1 MVHVLLSM
9 DKPVGK
15 EGAVLQAEAEVNS
28 VMCVV
33 RKVKDVSAKEGD
45 ETILFALTL
54 VEPEPSPMLPCEFRP
69 QQYIEPL
76 FTKAQPASPPASS
89 MSLLLDDAKDDVAL
103 GMFPLVVQALDVVPL
118 PSWPAVL
125 SPQQYTESFCRMAHE
140 CT

>member
-33 RKVKDVSAKEGD
+33 RKVMDVSAKEGD

-54 VEPEPSPMLPCEFRP
+54 VEPEPSPMLP
-69 QQYIEPL
+69 L
-76 FTKAQPASPPASS
+76 
-89 MSLLLDDAKDDVAL
+89 SLI
-103 GMFPLVVQALDVVPL
+103 
-118 PSWPAVL
+118 
-125 SPQQYTESFCRMAHE
+125 HI
-140 CT
+140 